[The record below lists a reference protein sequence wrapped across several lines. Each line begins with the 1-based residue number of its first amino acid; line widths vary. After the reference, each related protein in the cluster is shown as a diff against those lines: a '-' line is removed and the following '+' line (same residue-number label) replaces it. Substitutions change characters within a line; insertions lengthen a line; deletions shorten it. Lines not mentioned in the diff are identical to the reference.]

1 MIGVIHLKE
10 IETKIIDINVE
21 ELRAKLLKLNFK
33 KVKQE
38 DQINDIYDFADRK
51 LLANKGYARVRTI
64 RDHLNNEDHYYMTV
78 KKMVSQEKYKVMDE
92 YEVEV
97 LDPEESKNIYIS
109 LGLQLIQSIKKYRES
124 YKYKDTLVEID
135 INNIDYCPFPY
146 IEIESTNEEE
156 LIEVVKLLGY
166 TMEDT
171 TSKTM
176 HEILKDKRI
185 PEGL

>member
-10 IETKIIDINVE
+10 IETKIIDIDVE
-21 ELRAKLLKLNFK
+21 KLRSKLLQLNFK

-51 LLANKGYARVRTI
+51 LLADKGYARVRTI
-64 RDHLNNEDHYYMTV
+64 KDHLNNEDHYYMTV
-78 KKMVSQEKYKVMDE
+78 KKMVSQEKYKIMDE

-97 LDPEESKNIYIS
+97 LDPEESKNIYLA
-109 LGLQLIQSIKKYRES
+109 LGLELIHSIKKYRES

-135 INNIDYCPFPY
+135 INDINYCPFPY
-146 IEIESTNEEE
+146 IEIESSKEEE
-156 LIEVVKLLGY
+156 LIEVVGLLGY
-166 TMEDT
+166 KMEDT

-176 HEILKDKRI
+176 NEILKDKKI
-185 PEGL
+185 PTGL

>member
-10 IETKIIDINVE
+10 IETKIIDIDVE
-21 ELRAKLLKLNFK
+21 KLRSKLLKLNFK

-38 DQINDIYDFADRK
+38 DQINDIYDFTDRK
-51 LLANKGYARVRTI
+51 LLADKGYARVRTI

-92 YEVEV
+92 FEVEV
-97 LDPEESKNIYIS
+97 LDPEESKNIFIS
-109 LGLQLIQSIKKYRES
+109 LGLQLVQSIKKYRES

-135 INNIDYCPFPY
+135 INDVNYCPFPY
-146 IEIESTNEEE
+146 IEIESPKEEE
-156 LIEVVKLLGY
+156 LVEVVHLLGY
-166 TMEDT
+166 KMEDT

-176 HEILKDKRI
+176 YEILNDLTY
-185 PEGL
+185 GQ